1 MQYSVKGSF
10 RMGRNVMPFTK
21 TVTAENKDDAKELI
35 YSLLGSKHKAKRTAI
50 NIDAIAKVDAQ

>member
-1 MQYSVKGSF
+1 MKGSF

>member
-21 TVTAENKDDAKELI
+21 TVTAENKDEAQELV
-35 YSLLGSKHKAKRTAI
+35 YSLLGSKHKAKRTTI
-50 NIDAIAKVDAQ
+50 SIDGITKVEEQ